1 MGSLVPGG
9 GRKGEPATT
18 VSLPFVALM
27 LNTVIPAAFGQHPS
41 ATIRKRPVG
50 STSTESGEFI
60 AEVNGDPEIKV
71 STPLAALM
79 VYA

>member
-1 MGSLVPGG
+1 
-9 GRKGEPATT
+9 
-18 VSLPFVALM
+18 M